1 MNIEVENQIRQNVE
15 WTKVPNSVKQL
26 LGNAYEEYAK
36 AIITF
41 SVQNQLSYS
50 GNLIR
55 HIKKDEKKYYED
67 LSDYGR
73 SNLML
78 FPYHLS
84 TEIIKDFKI
93 TNPFRYY
100 SQMLESLINQ
110 EKSYDSLP
118 NFTAADC
125 LRLLGIGRNQYIDL
139 MNQSRS
145 SKKFGGFFRS
155 RSCKELLP
163 TKPISNFSIV
173 PWWIVNTVTSSEDDL
188 KYLDKYERMLITQ
201 LIDTGPCPAGHLNYE
216 TVLSLYRK
224 SMLYF
229 DVPIFEED
237 HVVVPPLE
245 GFVMNRVLGD
255 FLETLMYKIFVSIDE
270 NTSVS
275 ELAAVLEV
283 NANSARDAVS
293 VYCRLGFAKKKNC
306 EIDSNDLHP
315 SWYNHSDPYS
325 KKKEN
330 SFNRNSVSI
339 SSDEDDSL
347 LRELNQALESEEI
360 INDSSEE
367 LVVDENSDKGTIL
380 SNNSVAKKI
389 AFIFD
394 STLTAYLMMGN
405 LSPGL
410 KNHAVTMFEVGKLS
424 DESLDSF
431 VVELE
436 KVSKVEGEGEAARY
450 FSHALNLMDTI
461 NFLRQNPNLK
471 DDEENMCLGLDLIR
485 CESLQS
491 LKASTVERLLTKNY
505 SLIVSMAPL
514 NNTTLFGSSLPPHLG
529 PLTPEFSSIWFKM
542 YLYHVTGHGPPSLLL
557 VRGYRLRKL
566 PKILRSCTKLL
577 ITTWGHEPTEI
588 PVAGAMTM
596 ILDALQH
603 SCILIQGY
611 SYISDS
617 ETPRKIL
624 TFPIDENV
632 EKEHDIIDKLKEN
645 IDINNTCGYM
655 TLVNLRTLDLPSE
668 APNPPDE
675 KGLSLLQEEV
685 NNIDHPCA
693 GTNNED
699 ESTPESNED
708 SHDSKLYE
716 NKWTLLDMHFGLP
729 LFDSGLNKSIS
740 RKIVDKKIWKSV
752 NLDQSKER
760 NSNFYSK
767 FSKFIDKYR
776 PTQLNFTEVPFP
788 STNIIFENG
797 KLTELTEM

>member
-1 MNIEVENQIRQNVE
+1 MYEEDQRVRGDRGITNGDLQNRMNIEVENQIRQN
-15 WTKVPNSVKQL
+15 L

-55 HIKKDEKKYYED
+55 HIKKDEKKYYEAYPIMAEVI
-67 LSDYGR
+67 LCYSLTISLQR
-73 SNLML
+73 LL
-78 FPYHLS
+78 RTL
-84 TEIIKDFKI
+84 KI

-125 LRLLGIGRNQYIDL
+125 LRLLG
-139 MNQSRS
+139 S
-145 SKKFGGFFRS
+145 FGGFFRS

-216 TVLSLYRK
+216 KTVLSLYRK

-293 VYCRLGFAKKKNC
+293 VYCRLGFAKKKTVRSTLMTC
-306 EIDSNDLHP
+306 THP
-315 SWYNHSDPYS
+315 GTIILIHIP

-330 SFNRNSVSI
+330 LFNRNSVSI

-367 LVVDENSDKGTIL
+367 LV
-380 SNNSVAKKI
+380 I

-394 STLTAYLMMGN
+394 STLTAYLMMGH

-436 KVSKVEGEGEAARY
+436 KVSKVEGEGEAARMMRKICV
-450 FSHALNLMDTI
+450 L
-461 NFLRQNPNLK
+461 
-471 DDEENMCLGLDLIR
+471 
-485 CESLQS
+485 
-491 LKASTVERLLTKNY
+491 VERLLTKNY
-505 SLIVSMAPL
+505 SARAS
-514 NNTTLFGSSLPPHLG
+514 LFTIGPRNSCCWCYDYDFRCSSAFL
-529 PLTPEFSSIWFKM
+529 
-542 YLYHVTGHGPPSLLL
+542 
-557 VRGYRLRKL
+557 
-566 PKILRSCTKLL
+566 
-577 ITTWGHEPTEI
+577 
-588 PVAGAMTM
+588 
-596 ILDALQH
+596 
-603 SCILIQGY
+603 Y
-611 SYISDS
+611 SYSRIFVYSDS

-645 IDINNTCGYM
+645 IDINNT
-655 TLVNLRTLDLPSE
+655 S
-668 APNPPDE
+668 PNPPDE

-716 NKWTLLDMHFGLP
+716 NKWTLLDM
-729 LFDSGLNKSIS
+729 
-740 RKIVDKKIWKSV
+740 
-752 NLDQSKER
+752 
-760 NSNFYSK
+760 
-767 FSKFIDKYR
+767 
-776 PTQLNFTEVPFP
+776 PFWI
-788 STNIIFENG
+788 TT
-797 KLTELTEM
+797 L